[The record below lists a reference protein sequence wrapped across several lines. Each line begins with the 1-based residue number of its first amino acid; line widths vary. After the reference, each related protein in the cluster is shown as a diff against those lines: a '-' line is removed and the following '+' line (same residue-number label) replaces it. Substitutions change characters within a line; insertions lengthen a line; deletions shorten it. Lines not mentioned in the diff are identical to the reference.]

1 MTELEMTSALGLG
14 PSATLTVDLGPSATE
29 IEAAAAMVRDLA
41 RQDHEAALDAGDDP
55 ADLDPE
61 TEIATWALTVHA
73 GDRECREAIALLG
86 RAEAVR
92 IYGAEMADILRTD
105 ADPRDLD
112 EPTIAVTAVE
122 VAELS
127 ADVQADSP
135 RMRGFSLTLHVDD
148 VVTQGH
154 VTLAVDPTTGELAS
168 SWAPSLD
175 YWAEWTLVAALDA
188 LGGHDRRRAIAE
200 IESACQDLARRLNG
214 AP

>member
-112 EPTIAVTAVE
+112 DETELAAECTAELRRGADDEPGFRDFLVVLTLDDEPTAG
-122 VAELS
+122 
-127 ADVQADSP
+127 
-135 RMRGFSLTLHVDD
+135 R
-148 VVTQGH
+148 

-200 IESACQDLARRLNG
+200 IESACQDLARRLDG